1 MNMSLPRLITILAV
15 ALLLSGA
22 DSASA
27 QMGQGHAGMEQQ
39 DTTQMGQMHR
49 RMMSGA
55 RMQHRMMRGH
65 MQQGHRM
72 GRMGG
77 HAGVGMLLGLKAE
90 LELTDEQAAGLEKIQ
105 EDHQALMEALH
116 QRLTAAQEEMK
127 KAHEEEDWAAMERG
141 IDQLTS
147 LQAEVAKSQLGVQR
161 DALGVLTD
169 AQREK
174 LDTWR
179 EGARLMLRQGMEM
192 RRHQR
197 MQGQEMRGR
206 GMRMHR
212 HAAPPDT
219 ASQG

>member
-1 MNMSLPRLITILAV
+1 LITILAV
-15 ALLLSGA
+15 PLLLSSA

-49 RMMSGA
+49 QMMSGS
-55 RMQHRMMRGH
+55 RMQHGMMRGH
-65 MQQGHRM
+65 MMQGRRM

-77 HAGVGMLLGLKAE
+77 HAGVGMLLGLKTE
-90 LELTDEQAAGLEKIQ
+90 LELTDEQVAGLEKIHQ
-105 EDHQALMEALH
+105 DHQALTEATH
-116 QRLTAAQEEMK
+116 ERVTAAQEAMK
-127 KAHEEEDWAAMERG
+127 EAHEAEDWEAIEAG
-141 IDQLTS
+141 IDELTS
-147 LQAEVAKSQLGVQR
+147 LHAAMAKSQLGVQR

-197 MQGQEMRGR
+197 MQGQGMRGR